1 MSFAPIA
8 SRLGD
13 DFASFFFF
21 FPRASRTT
29 RRERR
34 VANDGDSTDLFFP
47 L

>member
-13 DFASFFFF
+13 DGVFRRWFFFF
-21 FPRASRTT
+21 SRAFLKKK
-29 RRERR
+29 RR